1 MIVCSQTCF
10 LNDLTQLMDKDNILK
25 ANYYMA
31 DQTGPGNIAH
41 LNPENANYQM
51 MYLNPNSDD
60 DMDAIIKYNEDGQ
73 MVKTGQPPVICET
86 TSQYNIKYM
95 RGALNPSNALT
106 HLPLGGELQPR
117 STEERFMS
125 KLKESDVAVEIYEDL
140 FYHKPKGN
148 GLQVLVYSNDE
159 ICTKY
164 GWIACEYLSSCF
176 GADIIFLDAI
186 YRTKIAKQAKKQYV
200 GNKQYGAQFVQWI
213 RDQKFIRGI
222 NRAITRA
229 GIRET
234 VANITKDLVNLTWPN
249 LIHAYNILWPNDPL
263 PQGNYSEE
271 QLRELIIHK
280 CLESRP
286 ASPLDALDNLYSGDA
301 FYQMAEDYDV

>member
-10 LNDLTQLMDKDNILK
+10 LNCLTQLMDKDTILK

-31 DQTGPGNIAH
+31 DTVGPGNIAH
-41 LNPENANYQM
+41 LNPDNANFQM
-51 MYLNPNSDD
+51 MHINPNSDD
-60 DMDAIIKYNEDGQ
+60 DMDPVFKYEDGEL
-73 MVKTGQPPVICET
+73 VKTGQPPVICET

-106 HLPLGGELQPR
+106 HMPVGGELQPR
-117 STEERFMS
+117 STEERFIS
-125 KLKESDVAVEIYEDL
+125 RLQDIDVAVEIYEDL

-148 GLQVLVYSNDE
+148 GLQILIYSNDKL
-159 ICTKY
+159 CTKY

-176 GADIIFLDAI
+176 GADVIFIDAI
-186 YRTKIAKQAKKQYV
+186 YRTKIAKQAKRQYV
-200 GNKQYGAQFVQWI
+200 GNKQYGTQFVQRI
-213 RDQKFIRGI
+213 RDEKFIRSI
-222 NRAITRA
+222 RRAITSA

-234 VANITKDLVNLTWPN
+234 VANITKDIVRLDWPS

-271 QLRELIIHK
+271 QLREIIIHK
-280 CLESRP
+280 CLEARP
-286 ASPLDALDNLYSGDA
+286 ASPLDALDNLYAGDA
-301 FYQMAEDYDV
+301 FWQMAEDYDV